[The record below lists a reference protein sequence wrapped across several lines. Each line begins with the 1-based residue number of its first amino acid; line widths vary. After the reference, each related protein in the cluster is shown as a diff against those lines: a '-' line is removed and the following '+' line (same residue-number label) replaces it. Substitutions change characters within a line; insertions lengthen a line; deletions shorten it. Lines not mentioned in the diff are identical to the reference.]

1 MVVNYLD
8 SGIRAICLESKT
20 ATRAIGVESARK
32 LQRRLAELKAARNVT
47 ELPAGRP
54 HPYKGIKERRFS
66 LDLAGGDRV
75 LFTPSDEPPPRKED
89 GGIDW
94 CAVVE
99 VTIVF
104 IGDNHDE

>member
-8 SGIRAICLESKT
+8 SWIRAICLDSKK
-20 ATRAIGVESARK
+20 AARAIGVESARK
-32 LQRRLAELKAARNVT
+32 LQRRLAELKAAKNVT

-54 HPYKGIKERRFS
+54 HPYTGTTERRFS
-66 LDLAGGDRV
+66 LDLAGGNRV
-75 LFTPSDEPPPRKED
+75 LFIPSEEPPPRKED

-94 CAVVE
+94 VAVAE